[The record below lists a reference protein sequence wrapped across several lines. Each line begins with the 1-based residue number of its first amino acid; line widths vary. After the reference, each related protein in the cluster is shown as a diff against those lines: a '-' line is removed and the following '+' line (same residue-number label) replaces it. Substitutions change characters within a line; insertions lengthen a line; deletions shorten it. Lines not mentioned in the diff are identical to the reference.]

1 MFHYVRGHKFSH
13 FINFSVCK
21 FWKYCFPYKIYFYY
35 IQFHVWRN
43 NLKINQYSLRDII
56 SLNTK
61 TVIGITPSAAGIKC
75 IRSFG
80 KVTAAGRRLL
90 AVPHWVK
97 ILSFPGSL
105 RLSFLTKTTGLKT
118 THNPT
123 GSTHLSDPQQL
134 HNY

>member
-1 MFHYVRGHKFSH
+1 MFHYLIKGAQI

-21 FWKYCFPYKIYFYY
+21 FWKCCFPYKIYFYY

-43 NLKINQYSLRDII
+43 NFKGNQYSLRDII
-56 SLNTK
+56 SLNTE

-90 AVPHWVK
+90 AVPHWVR

-105 RLSFLTKTTGLKT
+105 RLSFLTKTTGPKT
-118 THNPT
+118 SPQDQPT
-123 GSTHLSDPQQL
+123 SAFPQQL